1 MDFEYVEGRIVM
13 KSKKCIWLAI
23 LVIFGAAASASAVEV
38 SGLGIK
44 AGVNF
49 AKLTGSDV
57 DANWKTRTALVAGAF
72 LTLKFNDVLAIQP
85 EILYS
90 QKGPKWDA
98 PLEGQAFDGTVNLS
112 YLEIPVLVK
121 FYIPAGANSRVHPHV
136 FVGPY
141 FAFKMDAKLNYTWG
155 GVTGERTLDTIKST
169 DLGYVAGAGIDFGVG
184 KGKLTLDVRYG
195 ASFSAIATDSTEK
208 NQTISAMIGYSFK

>member
-1 MDFEYVEGRIVM
+1 MM
-13 KSKKCIWLAI
+13 SKMRVWLAI
-23 LVIFGAAASASAVEV
+23 LVIFGAAASASAIEV

-49 AKLTGSDV
+49 AKLTGPDV
-57 DANWKTRTALVAGAF
+57 DANWTTRTALVVGAF
-72 LTLKFNDVLAIQP
+72 LTLKFNDVLGIQP

-98 PLEGQAFDGTVNLS
+98 PLNGVAFVGTVNLS
-112 YLEIPVLVK
+112 YLDIPILVK
-121 FYIPAGANSRVHPHV
+121 FYIPTGANSRVHPHV
-136 FVGPY
+136 FAGPY

-155 GVTGERTLDTIKST
+155 GVSDERTLDTIKST
-169 DLGYVAGAGIDFGVG
+169 DLGYVAGAGIDFTVG
-184 KGKLTLDVRYG
+184 KGKITLDVRYG
-195 ASFSAIATDSTEK
+195 ASFSAIATDSSEK

>member
-1 MDFEYVEGRIVM
+1 MM
-13 KSKKCIWLAI
+13 SKMRVWLAI
-23 LVIFGAAASASAVEV
+23 LLIFGAAASTSAIEV

-44 AGVNF
+44 AGANF

-98 PLEGQAFDGTVNLS
+98 PLDNIAFDGTVNLS

-121 FYIPAGANSRVHPHV
+121 FYIPTGATSRVHPHV

-155 GVTGERTLDTIKST
+155 GVSDERTLDTIKST

-184 KGKLTLDVRYG
+184 KGKVTLDVRYG

-208 NQTISAMIGYSFK
+208 NQTILAMIGYSFK